1 MAIEIVDFPIKHGW
15 IFHCYV
21 SSPEGNQFLTIRC
34 SPWPIRQI
42 LRTSRR
48 AQKAGRARGV
58 ELLHD
63 PGGVRGLEFGQEVR
77 AAGHLL
83 WQWWRHTVDEGKGM
97 IFFNEISWGFDGNQ
111 WDSMGIWWKSI
122 GIHGDFMGI
131 SWGFDGNQW
140 EFMGIS
146 FSFHGD
152 WMEIN
157 GNSWGFHE
165 DLTVF
170 PGIYWDFVG
179 MLLGFMGNS
188 WGSSENC
195 GNSMIFNG
203 ICCKWLPCNHWE

>member
-111 WDSMGIWWKSI
+111 WDFMGIWWKSI

-131 SWGFDGNQW
+131 WWKSMGIHGDFFFISWGLDGNQW

-146 FSFHGD
+146 
-152 WMEIN
+152 
-157 GNSWGFHE
+157 WGF
-165 DLTVF
+165 DSF
-170 PGIYWDFVG
+170 SWD
-179 MLLGFMGNS
+179 LLGFCGDVIGFHGELMG
-188 WGSSENC
+188 
-195 GNSMIFNG
+195 I
-203 ICCKWLPCNHWE
+203 